1 MPSLDPRFVL
11 MQPLQDY
18 FIDKDSGFPL
28 SAGVVTFYED
38 DGSGSSSVLKPI
50 YELSL
55 SPSNEYIY
63 TQLNNPVTLTSI
75 GTFADDDGNDI
86 LPYLYPYQGLPT
98 DTFTGPIELYYI
110 TVDSS
115 GGVRQ
120 FTRSA
125 FPNIS
130 STPSPEE
137 GSSSTNNELSNPQF
151 VEVSFSPLT
160 DKIFTISGATTI
172 EIAPSWFIDATGSG
186 TITVSRLDI
195 TDEIP
200 SNPPFSLK
208 LQCAGSLTG
217 NVFLR
222 QRLDNSPRLFADG
235 YVSGYFIAA
244 SNDSSA
250 HLLTLTYDASNG
262 QSEIIC
268 SGSTTTNNLYNEI
281 TGTVST
287 SGITNNDPG
296 STGYID
302 VTLTIPTTCNI
313 NLSSFQ
319 ISGVQQ
325 LNSVSPFSQESTA
338 RQKDH
343 LFHYYE
349 DSIIIQPKDSIL
361 VGWDFSLNP
370 WQFSPKAVTNF
381 PYTPGT
387 IGYCADQTIIKTEIA
402 NSILVGKAIGNPDAG
417 YLEIVARGGVTQGQ
431 IAVIQYIDKYS
442 AAPYFNNIL
451 SSLVRIRMQ
460 AGAIS
465 TIRFKMRLITS
476 ATTPATLAAGEPI
489 TGWDLNKNP
498 IFSAQWLAIAP
509 QNDPIYVI
517 GDSIPDNAYVF
528 NNFVLPSYDTMR
540 YMGVVLYTL
549 DPLDNN
555 VPDILLIRNVS
566 LVPNEFAIDVNPKT
580 YDQVL
585 RECEFYYEKTYL
597 DGNIAGAATAV
608 GSLYAIQNLST
619 GLSTDVL
626 PKGFGASFC
635 TEKCITPTLTFYSVA
650 GTINTVTAHA
660 AWNLATV
667 FQSGSGDTTSAT
679 TAIWDQSVSTTSFA
693 NTVKPAFN
701 YASIFHIATAGT
713 SIYEGWINYHYTA
726 DSRLGQ

>member
-11 MQPLQDY
+11 MPSLQDY
-18 FIDKDSGFPL
+18 FVDKDSGFPL
-28 SAGVVTFYED
+28 SAGVVTFYVD

-75 GTFADDDGNDI
+75 GTFADDNGNDI
-86 LPYLYPYQGLPT
+86 LPYLYPYEGSPT
-98 DTFTGPIELYYI
+98 DAVTGAIELYYI

-125 FPNIS
+125 FPNVTD
-130 STPSPEE
+130 TPTPQEE
-137 GSSSTNNELSNPQF
+137 NLATNNELSNPQF

-160 DKIFTISGATTI
+160 NNIFTVSGALSI
-172 EIAPSWFIDATGSG
+172 PVAPSWYIDATGSG
-186 TITVSRLDI
+186 TITVTRLDI
-195 TDEIP
+195 TDELP
-200 SNPPFSLK
+200 SNPPFTLK

-235 YVSGYFIAA
+235 FVSGYFIAA
-244 SNDSSA
+244 CNDSTGYPLALS
-250 HLLTLTYDASNG
+250 YRASNS
-262 QSEIIC
+262 QSVIIC
-268 SGSTTTNNLYNEI
+268 SGSTTNNNLYTEI
-281 TGTVST
+281 AGVTST
-287 SGITNNDPG
+287 ASITNNDPG

-302 VTLTIPTTCNI
+302 IILTIPTTCNI
-313 NLSSFQ
+313 NVSSFQ
-319 ISGVQQ
+319 ICGVES
-325 LNSVSPFSQESTA
+325 LSSITPFLQESTA

-349 DSIIIQPKDSIL
+349 DSILIQPKDSIL
-361 VGWDFSLNP
+361 VGWDFALNP
-370 WQFSPKAVTNF
+370 WQFSPKNVINF

-402 NSILVGKAIGNPDAG
+402 DSILVGKAIGNPDAG
-417 YLEIVARGGVTQGQ
+417 YLEIVARAAVTQGQ
-431 IAVIQYIDKYS
+431 IAIIQYIDKYS

-460 AGAIS
+460 SGAAT

-476 ATTPATLAAGEPI
+476 ATAPATLAAGEPI

-498 IFSAQWLAIAP
+498 VFSAQWQAIVP
-509 QNDPIYVI
+509 QNDPVYVV
-517 GDSIPDNAYVF
+517 GDTIPDDSYAF
-528 NNFVLPSYDTMR
+528 NNFILPDYSTMR
-540 YMGVVLYTL
+540 YIGVVLYTL
-549 DPLDNN
+549 DPLSNS
-555 VPDILLIRNVS
+555 VPDILLIRDIS
-566 LVPNEFAIDVNPKT
+566 LVPNEFALDVNPKT

-597 DGNIAGAATAV
+597 DGNIAGAATTV
-608 GSLYAIQNLST
+608 GSLYAIQDIST
-619 GLSTDVL
+619 GLSTDVR
-626 PKGFGASFC
+626 PRGFGASFC
-635 TEKCITPTLTFYSVA
+635 TEKCIIPTLTFYSVA

-660 AWNLATV
+660 AWNLASV
-667 FQSGSGDTTSAT
+667 FQSGSGDTTSVT
-679 TAIWDQSVSTTSFA
+679 TTIWDQSVSTTSFS
-693 NTVKPAFN
+693 NTVKQAFN

-713 SIYEGWINYHYTA
+713 STYEGWINYHYTA
-726 DSRLGQ
+726 DARLGQ